1 MKNILK
7 NVAVA
12 ILTLFLV
19 PFVLYVV
26 TSAIRFTSFYISIA
40 GMDTNACTQY
50 YEGESK
56 GILWER
62 REWHHYVDFKVDI
75 SAPREQ
81 WKLVNAPLPST
92 LWRYTSPSPNVIRA
106 SYRWPSNWKDPF
118 SVSSWKICLL
128 GS

>member
-1 MKNILK
+1 MKNIFK

-12 ILTLFLV
+12 ILTLLLV

-26 TSAIRFTSFYISIA
+26 VSAIRFTSFYISIA
-40 GMDTNACTQY
+40 RMDTNACTQY

-62 REWHHYVDFKVDI
+62 SEWHHYVDFKVDI
-75 SAPREQ
+75 YAPREQ
-81 WKLVNAPLPST
+81 WKLVNAPLPTT
-92 LWRYTSPSPNVIRA
+92 LWSYTSPSPNVIRA
-106 SYRWPSNWKDPF
+106 SYRWPSSWQDPF
-118 SVSSWKICLL
+118 SVSSWRICLL